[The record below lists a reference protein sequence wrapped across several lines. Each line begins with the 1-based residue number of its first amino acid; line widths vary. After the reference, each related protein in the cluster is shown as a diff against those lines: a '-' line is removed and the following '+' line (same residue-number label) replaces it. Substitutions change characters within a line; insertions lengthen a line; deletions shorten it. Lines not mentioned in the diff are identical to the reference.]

1 MRGRMVEGRERMLV
15 EAAPGVGVKG
25 RFVIEAPRPVG
36 LITQGEGGEE
46 KDKEGDE
53 VKEKDGD
60 EDGSE
65 EGVGKREKAL
75 ALVSKSSEGGVVDV
89 MARKKDTRPA
99 GVDGWNFK
107 VSIRYTTPAIVFTKL
122 N

>member
-53 VKEKDGD
+53 AKEKDGGG
-60 EDGSE
+60 DGSE
-65 EGVGKREKAL
+65 DGVGKKEKEL
-75 ALVSKSSEGGVVDV
+75 A
-89 MARKKDTRPA
+89 KKRQEELESMD
-99 GVDGWNFK
+99 K
-107 VSIRYTTPAIVFTKL
+107 VFQGDDYTESTPCILLKL
-122 N
+122 GSFSLTLGC